1 MEFNLS
7 TLHTPQTNFYEYVNN
22 QWLENTTIPNDQQ
35 RWGVFSI
42 IDEENQERVR
52 DLVSTYNG
60 DNILYNKV
68 RILYDQCM
76 NNDTNNGD
84 PKKFIT
90 NFLNDMML
98 VNSVKSLDNIIF
110 LYFRK
115 YGLSTPV
122 SYFVYNDFNNS
133 DRYILHVSSGGLG
146 LPDRDY
152 YFDDDK
158 QDIREKYKIFMREY
172 MQLFN
177 LDLDFESIYNL
188 EEIFAKNTYTSV
200 EKRNP
205 HLRNNMITYS
215 DFKTRYPNSD
225 VLRFFESIDVTPG
238 DMNILN
244 PKFLSNSEMTGYYNL
259 LNKIPLK
266 TWKDYYTWLYCRKV
280 GSYLTKQTL
289 EKLFDFYSRTL
300 SGTPEMKPVWKRC
313 VDTVDSF
320 MGMAVARMFVDKYF
334 TYESKNKVDQMITF
348 IKNEIRNSIETN
360 DWMEDVTKGKALE
373 KLDTMN
379 YKIGYPDKWRDLTNV
394 KVTNYNTFFQNI
406 LNCME
411 FENEYDNS
419 FLYREK
425 DTSLWFMNPH
435 EVNAYYSPSY
445 NEIVFPAGILQQP
458 FFSKDN
464 DMAVNFGGIGTV
476 IGHEITHG
484 FDDQGRKY
492 DKNGNLNDWWTEL
505 DAKRYERET
514 RKLRDLFNS
523 FTLEGK
529 QINGDLT
536 LGENIADL
544 GGLSISLKALQKYLK
559 INPSEDIIINGHT
572 PYERFFMS
580 YANIWKCKTRKEEA
594 LKRLVTDPHSPPCYR
609 VNGIVVNIP
618 VYYEIFNIPENS
630 PLWLD
635 ESKRTNIW

>member
-42 IDEENQERVR
+42 TDEENQERVR

-68 RILYDQCM
+68 IILYDQCM

-90 NFLNDMML
+90 HFLNDMML

-152 YFDDDK
+152 YFDNDK

-259 LNKIPLK
+259 LNTIPLK

-360 DWMEDVTKGKALE
+360 DWMEDVTKSKALE

-505 DAKRYERET
+505 DAERYETET

-523 FTLEGK
+523 FNLEGK
-529 QINGDLT
+529 QVNGDLT

-609 VNGIVVNIP
+609 VNGIVVNMP

>member
-259 LNKIPLK
+259 LNTIPLK

-379 YKIGYPDKWRDLTNV
+379 YKIGYPDKWRNLTNV